1 MPGADEPGPPEHADA
16 SAELRARE
24 PIFHRP
30 ELGTARADFAAML
43 AEDFREIGAS
53 GRSYDREQV
62 LDVLER
68 RHGDGPPDERL
79 EVLDFRCRAVG
90 PATYLVTYS
99 LRQDG
104 TRLTRRSTLWARTE
118 AGWKALYHQGT
129 LAPIRDAAG

>member
-16 SAELRARE
+16 SAALRARE

-30 ELGTARADFAAML
+30 ELGTARADFDAML
-43 AEDFREIGAS
+43 AEDFREVGAS
-53 GRSYDREQV
+53 GRSYGRERV
-62 LDVLER
+62 LDILER
-68 RHGDGPPDERL
+68 RHRDGPHDERL

-104 TRLTRRSTLWARTE
+104 ARLTRRSTLWARTE
-118 AGWKALYHQGT
+118 AGWKALHHQGT